1 MGIGRGIS
9 VDVLAVIS
17 GRVSPSPG
25 DVMVC
30 AVEATRFFQYDDT
43 EVSVRQRWEGLTV
56 RFGTCYPFKLIRA
69 A

>member
-1 MGIGRGIS
+1 
-9 VDVLAVIS
+9 
-17 GRVSPSPG
+17 
-25 DVMVC
+25 MVC

-56 RFGTCYPFKLIRA
+56 RFGTCYPFKLVRA